1 MKIVQINKSIPNQS
15 PEDNFGN
22 KEFKRYIIPQENRD
36 KKKFISKRATQLLFR
51 LIEGEGRACYILGI
65 EDDGTIRGLSE
76 FERTQTISNLQK
88 MVKLVHAKIVTI
100 RIYNKGVTTVRI
112 ILPRY
117 KDEDNFI

>member
-1 MKIVQINKSIPNQS
+1 
-15 PEDNFGN
+15 
-22 KEFKRYIIPQENRD
+22 
-36 KKKFISKRATQLLFR
+36 
-51 LIEGEGRACYILGI
+51 ACYILGI